1 MTNGGI
7 NMKVKSLLL
16 SLVLII
22 FLIPSRSYANT
33 DDDFATLVWEG
44 VVHNSNYF
52 GEIMKVRITIDGVIG
67 EQIAPGKVNVYSKP
81 IYANYQTT
89 YIIPV
94 VETGSIKLEYLGT
107 EEGATYQDSEF
118 TIGMT
123 SCDKVVECSYRDEG
137 YEADPYT
144 YYIEP
149 QVFYAN
155 EDFKY
160 DPNKETPV
168 QFTGFKSSHSY
179 DEGTIVLI
187 FFDLP
192 DNTLDQPYLQAF
204 TADEGKAMLQELKSG
219 HDGITLGQSSGEPKK
234 EKKVFKMEY
243 PKMDKVALE
252 QKYGVTIKVEDG
264 FWPKD
269 SLLSMMDKIYSRFP
283 DGLIKEMTSYY
294 KAKEIDTIVNFQY
307 KQTNLGGSF
316 SDKGNIT
323 LNYYPNPIGNSFAD
337 WTIGHEMGHYV
348 HKYINE
354 LYGYNKLKDEWI
366 SINNGLGYQNEGC
379 KEWTD
384 EHYKYFV
391 RDYSTTNYS
400 EDFAT
405 LFEELTKDNAVE
417 LRLNMM
423 NDSNYPLKKKIDL
436 LDRVLV
442 EKAKCVTSST
452 NLWGNTLPQT
462 PSDSLRTACENAS
475 ISGLI
480 PEGDAFVGLYTS
492 NITRTDF
499 CALISKLIEKH
510 TNMTLAEFV
519 ESKGLKENW
528 YYDMSL
534 ASSGE
539 CKIDSNYPFCDT
551 SYEFIFDL
559 HSLGIINGVSDCRFN
574 PDGLLTKEQVA
585 TILYKTATVLG
596 KDMNYTPYQYADN
609 DKISS
614 WAKESVNYAT
624 SKNLVTA
631 NSDNMFL
638 PKDYFTYEEAYTAVY
653 NLFCN

>member
-1 MTNGGI
+1 
-7 NMKVKSLLL
+7 MKNKSLLL
-16 SLVLII
+16 SFILII
-22 FLIPSRSYANT
+22 FLIPSKSYANT
-33 DDDFATLVWEG
+33 DDNFATLIWEG

-81 IYANYQTT
+81 IYDNYQTT

-107 EEGATYQDSEF
+107 EDGLTYQDSEI

-144 YYIEP
+144 YYMEP

-155 EDFKY
+155 EDFRY
-160 DPNKETPV
+160 DPNKETPIR
-168 QFTGFKSSHSY
+168 FSEFKPSDSY
-179 DEGTIVLI
+179 DDGTIALI

-192 DNTLDQPYLQAF
+192 DDNLDQPYLQAF
-204 TADEGKAMLQELKSG
+204 TESKGKTMLQELKNG
-219 HDGITLGQSSGEPKK
+219 HNSITLGQSFDDPKE

-243 PKMDKVALE
+243 PKMDKAALE

-294 KAKEIDTIVNFQY
+294 KAKGIDTIVNFQY

-323 LNYYPNPIGNSFAD
+323 LNYYPNPIGDSFAD

-354 LYGYNKLKDEWI
+354 IYGYNKLKDEWI

-379 KEWTD
+379 NEWTD

-442 EKAKCVTSST
+442 EKAKCVTSSN

-462 PSDSLRTACENAS
+462 VSDSLKTACENAS
-475 ISGLI
+475 KSGLI

-499 CALISKLIEKH
+499 CVLISKLIEKH

-528 YYDMSL
+528 YYDMSI
-534 ASSGE
+534 AGGGE

-585 TILYKTATVLG
+585 TILYKTATILG

-624 SKNLVTA
+624 SKKLVTA